1 MAELLTRLDLRGV
14 AGGLDELLP
23 APGAIPEGPIDV
35 VRDILGQVRRDGDTA
50 LRELTERLDGVRL
63 DTFRVPPEEVRA
75 ALWAIPSELRA
86 AFEVAHESI
95 AAYHR
100 TQLHPDGVH
109 THAGVTVRDRR
120 QPVDRAGCYVPG
132 GLAPLASTVLM
143 TVVPARVAGVR
154 TVVLC
159 SPPGPD
165 GTIAAPILAAAA
177 IAGVDEVYRVG
188 GAQAIAAMAYGTA
201 SIPPVDVIVGPG
213 NVYVALA
220 ERLVAQE
227 GVVGVPSSFP
237 GPSEVAV
244 VADDTTP
251 VALAAID
258 LVVQAEHGPN
268 GWAWLVT
275 WSEAAATAIE
285 AEVAR
290 ITAASPRRDAITATL
305 QRGGFSV
312 VVDGPEQAM
321 KVVNH
326 VATEHLELMT
336 ADPEALLPLVRSAG
350 AVFCGPWAPASVGDY
365 LAGPNHVLPTA
376 RTARF
381 ASALRVDD
389 FCKHLHVVTLDRPAL
404 VELAPHVVAMAS
416 AEGLAAH
423 AASVEMRLAMEPP
436 ASELPAP
443 DQPLAAVRPPASDP
457 LAPNQEPTDQQ
468 PAAPQP
474 AARVQL

>member
-14 AGGLDELLP
+14 AGRLDELLP
-23 APGAIPEGPIDV
+23 APGAIPEGPIEV
-35 VRDILGQVRRDGDTA
+35 VRDILTQVRRDGDAA
-50 LRELTERLDGVRL
+50 LRDLTERLDGVRIETL
-63 DTFRVPPEEVRA
+63 RVPPEDVLA
-75 ALWAIPSELRA
+75 ALTAIPAELRA
-86 AFEVAHESI
+86 AYEVAHESI
-95 AAYHR
+95 TAYHR
-100 TQLHPDGVH
+100 TQLHPDAVH
-109 THAGVTVRDRR
+109 RHAGVTVRDRR
-120 QPVDRAGCYVPG
+120 QAVDRAGCYVPG

-143 TVVPARVAGVR
+143 TVVPARVAGVQ

-165 GTIAAPILAAAA
+165 GSIAAPILAAAA

-201 SIPPVDVIVGPG
+201 SIPAVDVIVGPG

-244 VADDTTP
+244 VADETTP
-251 VALAAID
+251 VQLAAID

-275 WSEAAATAIE
+275 WSEPAATAIE

-290 ITAASPRRDAITATL
+290 ITEASPRRDAISATL

-312 VVDGPEQAM
+312 LVDGPAQAM
-321 KVVNH
+321 EVVNH

-336 ADPEALLPLVRSAG
+336 ADPEALVPLVRSAG

-389 FCKHLHVVTLDRPAL
+389 FCKHLHVVDVDRQAL
-404 VELAPHVVAMAS
+404 IGLAPHVVAMAN

-423 AASVEMRLAMEPP
+423 AASVEMRLALEDRDL
-436 ASELPAP
+436 SG
-443 DQPLAAVRPPASDP
+443 VGR
-457 LAPNQEPTDQQ
+457 
-468 PAAPQP
+468 
-474 AARVQL
+474 

>member
-1 MAELLTRLDLRGV
+1 MAELLTRLDLRG
-14 AGGLDELLP
+14 ATDSLDDLLP
-23 APGAIPEGPIDV
+23 APGAIPEGPIEV
-35 VRDILGQVRRDGDTA
+35 VRDILARVRRDGDNA
-50 LRELTERLDGVRL
+50 LRDLTERLDGVRVEE
-63 DTFRVPPEEVRA
+63 FRVPPEEVRA
-75 ALWAIPSELRA
+75 ALDAIPGELRA

-100 TQLHPDGVH
+100 TQIHPDGVH

-143 TVVPARVAGVR
+143 TAVPARVAGVEA
-154 TVVLC
+154 VVLC

-165 GTIAAPILAAAA
+165 GAIATPILAAAA

-188 GAQAIAAMAYGTA
+188 GAQAIAAMAYGTP
-201 SIPPVDVIVGPG
+201 SIPAVDVIVGPG

-244 VADDTTP
+244 VADETTP

-275 WSEAAATAIE
+275 WSEDTARAVE

-290 ITAASPRRDAITATL
+290 ITAASPRREAITATL
-305 QRGGFSV
+305 ERGGFSV
-312 VVDGPEQAM
+312 LVDGPIQAM
-321 KVVNH
+321 DVVNH

-336 ADPEALLPLVRSAG
+336 ADPEALVPLVRSAG
-350 AVFCGPWAPASVGDY
+350 AIFVGPWAPASVGDY

-376 RTARF
+376 RSARF
-381 ASALRVDD
+381 SSALRVDD
-389 FCKHLHVVTLDRPAL
+389 FCKHLHVVSLDRQAL
-404 VELAPHVVAMAS
+404 AGLAPHVAAMAK
-416 AEGLAAH
+416 AEGLVAH
-423 AASVEMRLAMEPP
+423 AASVELRATF
-436 ASELPAP
+436 
-443 DQPLAAVRPPASDP
+443 DQVVEVTP
-457 LAPNQEPTDQQ
+457 
-468 PAAPQP
+468 
-474 AARVQL
+474 